1 MTRVPTGWSGKMWL
15 LVCLLAIA
23 TSDDFGS
30 MAMVSP
36 SSELLIVADD
46 TDTDS
51 STERMPACVSGSV
64 GHTDLCSFV
73 RKAAYAVE
81 SVNLQ
86 NVPYLQRTPRGPP
99 DDKLHDRA
107 LSESP
112 CFSPAAVDAAF
123 VIVFSLLAEIS
134 LHIARNQTLGDTCP
148 TPLAVA
154 AKQMVSHRAT
164 SGKTGVR
171 GGERIWAGSQLNINF
186 CRAAGAQEEGRWEV
200 PRCSAL
206 LRSVDSTV
214 RTKRS

>member
-1 MTRVPTGWSGKMWL
+1 MTRVPTGWSGKTLMWL

-23 TSDDFGS
+23 TSDDFWS
-30 MAMVSP
+30 IAMASP

-51 STERMPACVSGSV
+51 STERMLACVSGSV

-81 SVNLQ
+81 SVNPQ

-123 VIVFSLLAEIS
+123 VIVFSLLAGVSCTSLEIKPS
-134 LHIARNQTLGDTCP
+134 GTLAQ
-148 TPLAVA
+148 PL
-154 AKQMVSHRAT
+154 
-164 SGKTGVR
+164 
-171 GGERIWAGSQLNINF
+171 L
-186 CRAAGAQEEGRWEV
+186 
-200 PRCSAL
+200 PL
-206 LRSVDSTV
+206 LRSRWSGIARRAGRPECAAVSGFGPD
-214 RTKRS
+214 RN

>member
-99 DDKLHDRA
+99 DDNCMIEHFQNHHVSAPPPSMLH
-107 LSESP
+107 L
-112 CFSPAAVDAAF
+112 
-123 VIVFSLLAEIS
+123 
-134 LHIARNQTLGDTCP
+134 
-148 TPLAVA
+148 
-154 AKQMVSHRAT
+154 
-164 SGKTGVR
+164 
-171 GGERIWAGSQLNINF
+171 
-186 CRAAGAQEEGRWEV
+186 
-200 PRCSAL
+200 
-206 LRSVDSTV
+206 
-214 RTKRS
+214 